1 MIDPRLESDW
11 VFSGSETIP
20 NMFFGQVARYGD
32 KTALLH
38 KVGSQYEPLSWNE
51 LGIMVREV
59 ACGLI
64 ELGVQPGDRVAIMA
78 YNRPEWLVADLAI
91 MAAGA
96 ITVPIYHTSTRSEAD
111 YILNKAGVNIAFVA
125 RSEKAEMFATCDA
138 AIKTI
143 ISLDPVGID
152 SAGSCATDYDTV
164 RQRGREQISAGTS
177 PELTGRISAL
187 KPDHCAT
194 IIFTSGT
201 TGNPK
206 GVMLS
211 HANILA
217 NAAASLKA
225 QTVGPDDLFLSFLPL
240 SHSFERT
247 AGQYLMLISGA
258 TTAYA
263 QSIRTVADNIRE
275 VRPTIMF
282 GVPRFYEK
290 LYGRIIDGVHDAP
303 LLRQKI
309 FHWAMAVGRRILAA
323 QNNNVSSGAFLA
335 LQHLVAD
342 RLVFSKFRKRLGG
355 RLRFFVSGGAPLAR
369 EIVEFF
375 LAAGIQILEGYGLT
389 EYSPVIAVNRL
400 GKIRPGTVGLP
411 LPGCEVKIMAD
422 DEVAVRGPSV
432 MLGYYQD
439 EEATVQTVRD
449 GWLLTGDLGELEDG
463 FLKILDRKK
472 DIIVTSGGKN
482 IAPQYIENLLVTD
495 EYINQI
501 VLYGDKKNYLTAL
514 VVPDYEHLATRNP
527 VAGLA
532 GLSPIELAGDQGLYD
547 FLINRITER
556 GIDLAPY
563 EKVQKIVVLPEPLS
577 EEKGELTPTM
587 KIKRKAVVRKYKGLL
602 DKLYT
607 EGEPKKVR
615 SRWP

>member
-1 MIDPRLESDW
+1 
-11 VFSGSETIP
+11 
-20 NMFFGQVARYGD
+20 
-32 KTALLH
+32 
-38 KVGSQYEPLSWNE
+38 
-51 LGIMVREV
+51 
-59 ACGLI
+59 
-64 ELGVQPGDRVAIMA
+64 
-78 YNRPEWLVADLAI
+78 
-91 MAAGA
+91 
-96 ITVPIYHTSTRSEAD
+96 
-111 YILNKAGVNIAFVA
+111 
-125 RSEKAEMFATCDA
+125 
-138 AIKTI
+138 
-143 ISLDPVGID
+143 
-152 SAGSCATDYDTV
+152 
-164 RQRGREQISAGTS
+164 
-177 PELTGRISAL
+177 
-187 KPDHCAT
+187 
-194 IIFTSGT
+194 
-201 TGNPK
+201 
-206 GVMLS
+206 MLS

-290 LYGRIIDGVHDAP
+290 LYVRIIDGVHDASP
-303 LLRQKI
+303 LRQKI

-323 QNNNVSSGAFLA
+323 QNNNVPPGGFLS

-355 RLRFFVSGGAPLAR
+355 RLRFFVSGGAPLAG

-375 LAAGIQILEGYGLT
+375 LGAGIQILEGYGLT

-400 GKIRPGTVGLP
+400 GKIRPGTVGIP

-439 EEATVQTVRD
+439 EEATAQTVRD

-495 EYINQI
+495 EYINQV

-514 VVPDYEHLATRNP
+514 LVPDYEHFSTRNP

-587 KIKRKAVVRKYKGLL
+587 KIKRKAVVRKYKELL

-607 EGEPKKVR
+607 EERPQKVR